1 MSLNFK
7 HIWAAKHASERQRPW
22 GCEAESISD
31 LSRMTVLPV
40 QACNTSSSV
49 FMLWG
54 AVWLYSGLLML
65 GGEEKQGDVL
75 GTAAQCSCVG
85 LCGQIVNIWSSS
97 LDFDRT
103 ATSCKVRQAL

>member
-31 LSRMTVLPV
+31 LSRVLVLPA
-40 QACNTSSSV
+40 QACSMSSMV

-54 AVWLYSGLLML
+54 AVWLYSGLVML
-65 GGEEKQGDVL
+65 GGEERQGGVL
-75 GTAAQCSCVG
+75 GITAQHSRVG
-85 LCGQIVNIWSSS
+85 LCSQIIN
-97 LDFDRT
+97 T
-103 ATSCKVRQAL
+103 